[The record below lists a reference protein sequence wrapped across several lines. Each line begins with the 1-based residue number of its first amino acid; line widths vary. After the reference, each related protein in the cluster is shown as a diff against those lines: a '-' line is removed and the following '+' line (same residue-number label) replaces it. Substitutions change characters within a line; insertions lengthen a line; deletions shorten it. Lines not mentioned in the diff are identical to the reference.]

1 MKQIVIRRALWILTC
16 TICLVSCSGNP
27 FDSYKIQKGTFH
39 QTIVESGELA
49 AVETKAFILPRY
61 GDYWYEMK
69 IIGLL
74 EHGTEVKAGDSVIQL
89 DPTEVKKVIIDLEA
103 QLETEQA
110 NMDKLL
116 VNQSNRR
123 TELETNLKTGLAQF
137 NLKKLEME
145 YTKFESNQIRKT
157 KELEFDQ
164 EKIALDKTK
173 RAIEFNKIIEKNDLI
188 IQKIRINQMKKNIK
202 SAKDVLPKLTIRTP
216 IPGIFQIARSR
227 RNRGQLKIGDEIYQG
242 ANMGNVPNL
251 EKMKVETQVNEFD
264 YEKVE
269 LGQKVVVR
277 LDALPDVT
285 FDGEVSLI
293 EKLCYKK
300 DPKSKQKVF
309 DVEVVILDK
318 DERLK
323 PGMTVSCEFY
333 CKELRNVYYVP
344 LNCVDTTQTG
354 HCVYLKKGNGYLPV
368 RVKLGPANNT
378 QIVLYGDFKKGQR
391 LVPVDEII
399 KD

>member
-1 MKQIVIRRALWILTC
+1 MKSRLKSLGGSG
-16 TICLVSCSGNP
+16 LVLSLLLAACSGNP
-27 FDSYKIQKGTFH
+27 FDSYTIKKGTFH

-74 EHGTEVKAGDSVIQL
+74 DHGTEVKAGDSIIQL
-89 DPTEVKKVIIDLEA
+89 DPSEVKKVIIELEG

-123 TELETNLKTGLAQF
+123 TELETNLKNGMASF

-157 KELEFDQ
+157 KEMEFEQ
-164 EKIALDKTK
+164 EKIALEKTK
-173 RAIEFNKIIEKNDLI
+173 RAIEFNRIVEKNDLI

-202 SAKDVLPKLTIRTP
+202 SAYDVLPKLTIRTP
-216 IPGIFQIARSR
+216 IPGIFQIARNR
-227 RNRGQLKIGDEIYQG
+227 RNRSQLKIGDQIYQG

-251 EKMKVETQVNEFD
+251 SKMKVETQVNEFD
-264 YEKVE
+264 FEKVE
-269 LGQKVVVR
+269 VGQKVVVR
-277 LDALPDVT
+277 LDALPDVS

-293 EKLCYKK
+293 EKLCYRKEQ
-300 DPKSKQKVF
+300 KSKQKVF
-309 DVEVVILDK
+309 DVEVTILDQ

-323 PGMTVSCEFY
+323 PGMTVSCEFF
-333 CKELRNVYYVP
+333 CKELKNVVYVP
-344 LNCVDTTQTG
+344 LNCIDTTNTG
-354 HCVYLKKGNGYLPV
+354 HCVYLKKGSGYLPIP
-368 RVKLGPANNT
+368 VKIGPANNT
-378 QIVLYGDFKKGQR
+378 QIVIYGDFKKGQR
-391 LVPVDEII
+391 LVPVDEIQ

>member
-1 MKQIVIRRALWILTC
+1 MGLSVLLFLT
-16 TICLVSCSGNP
+16 SCMGDSL
-27 FDSYKIQKGTFH
+27 DSYKIQKGTFH
-39 QTIVESGELA
+39 KTIIESGELA

-74 EHGTEVKAGDSVIQL
+74 DHGTEVKAGDSIIQL
-89 DPTEVKKVIIDLEA
+89 DPSEVKKVIISLES

-123 TELETNLKTGLAQF
+123 TDLETNLKNGIAAF

-145 YTKFESNQIRKT
+145 YTKFESKQIRKT
-157 KELEFDQ
+157 KELEFEQ
-164 EKIALDKTK
+164 EKIALEKTK

-188 IQKIRINQMKKNIK
+188 IQKIRIKQIKKDIK
-202 SAKDVLPKLTIRTP
+202 SAYDVLPKLTIRTP
-216 IPGIFQIARSR
+216 IPGIFQVARSR
-227 RNRGQLKIGDEIYQG
+227 RNRGQLKIGDQIYQG

-251 EKMKVETQVNEFD
+251 SKMKVETQVNEFD
-264 YEKVE
+264 FEKIE
-269 LGQKVVVR
+269 LGQKVKVR

-293 EKLCYKK
+293 EKLCYRKE
-300 DPKSKQKVF
+300 PKSKQKVF
-309 DVEVVILDK
+309 DVEVRILDQ

-323 PGMTVSCEFY
+323 PGMTVSCEFF
-333 CKELRNVYYVP
+333 CKELHNVVYVP
-344 LNCVDTTQTG
+344 LNCVDTTENG
-354 HCVYLKKGNGYLPV
+354 HCVYLKKGSGYLPV
-368 RVKLGPANNT
+368 NVKLGPANNT
-378 QIVLYGDFKKGQR
+378 QIVIYGDFKKGQR
-391 LVPVDEII
+391 LVPVSEIK

>member
-1 MKQIVIRRALWILTC
+1 MRSRMK
-16 TICLVSCSGNP
+16 CLVGSGLILSLFLAACSGNP

-39 QTIVESGELA
+39 QTIIESGELA
-49 AVETKAFILPRY
+49 AIDTKAFILPRY

-74 EHGTEVKAGDSVIQL
+74 DHGTEVKAGDSVIQL
-89 DPTEVKKVIIDLEA
+89 DPSEVKKVIIELEG

-123 TELETNLKTGLAQF
+123 TELETNLKNGLAQF

-157 KELEFDQ
+157 KELEFEQ
-164 EKIALDKTK
+164 EKIALEKTK

-202 SAKDVLPKLTIRTP
+202 SAYDVLPKLTIRTP
-216 IPGIFQIARSR
+216 IPGIFQIARNR
-227 RNRGQLKIGDEIYQG
+227 RNRTQLKIGDQIYQG

-251 EKMKVETQVNEFD
+251 SKMKVETQVNEFD

-269 LGQKVVVR
+269 VGQKVIVR
-277 LDALPDVT
+277 LDALPDVS

-293 EKLCYKK
+293 EKLCYRKE
-300 DPKSKQKVF
+300 DKSKQKVF
-309 DVEVVILDK
+309 DVEVTLLDQ

-323 PGMTVSCEFY
+323 PGMTVSCEFF
-333 CKELRNVYYVP
+333 CKELRNVVYVP
-344 LNCVDTTQTG
+344 LNCIDTTSTG
-354 HCVYLKKGNGYLPV
+354 HCVYLKKGSGYIPV
-368 RVKLGPANNT
+368 PVKIGPANNT
-378 QIVLYGDFKKGQR
+378 QIVIYGDFKKGQR
-391 LVPVDEII
+391 LVPVDDI
-399 KD
+399 KKD